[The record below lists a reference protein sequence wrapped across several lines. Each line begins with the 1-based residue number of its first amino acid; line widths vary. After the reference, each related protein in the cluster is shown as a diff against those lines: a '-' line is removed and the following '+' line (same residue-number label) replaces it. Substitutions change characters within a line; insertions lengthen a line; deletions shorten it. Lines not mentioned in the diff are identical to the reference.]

1 MNYDVVTYTIA
12 VPSLQ
17 RLNIGE
23 DYCGGGSHEGGYV
36 INTPS
41 LKYLNMDCIISGDF
55 CLMENAP
62 ELVEAKI
69 VDVPHVKNENILASL
84 TSAKCLLRFTLYG
97 KKKIKYPIFYQLVSL
112 ELHVNEL
119 NVGNLWLMLDNSP
132 KLQKLKLISVSN
144 CNNDYFPVEWEWNQ
158 TKRVPECLLF
168 HLETFMWTEYEWER
182 EDEKQVGHIHP
193 PERWTVEESNFSCW
207 KSWKRASTSCH
218 LVLE

>member
-17 RLNIGE
+17 RLTIEE

-62 ELVEAKI
+62 EL
-69 VDVPHVKNENILASL
+69 
-84 TSAKCLLRFTLYG
+84 
-97 KKKIKYPIFYQLVSL
+97 YPIFYQLVSL

-132 KLQKLKLISVSN
+132 KLQKLKLISLF
-144 CNNDYFPVEWEWNQ
+144 CDYFPVEWEWNQ
-158 TKRVPECLLF
+158 PKRVPECLLF

-182 EDEKQVGHIHP
+182 EDEKQVATYILQNAG
-193 PERWTVEESNFSCW
+193 RLKKATFLLEELEKRSDILNELASVV
-207 KSWKRASTSCH
+207 RASTSCH